1 MCLLDF
7 HPAVDRTKEMGELL
21 KEAKAVQAS
30 FDWKKTIVTVI
41 AFMFSMMFLLPFFW
55 MLSTSFKIEADVFT
69 FPVQWIPERWNG
81 FENYKEVWFGQFPF
95 YIYYWNSIKVA
106 VSTTLLSVVVSAL
119 AAYGFSK
126 VRFPA
131 GRWLFL
137 IVLATYMVPPQ
148 AMLVPQFILYRNIG
162 LFDSHLGL
170 VLLGSFSVL
179 GTFMLRQFFMG
190 IHSDYIDAAKIDG
203 AGHWRIFWSVAMPIV
218 RPAIATYAILR
229 FIWTWN
235 DYQNPLI
242 FLRTD
247 SLYTIQ
253 LAMQKFT
260 TINGEFYSLIMAAAV
275 SAILPL
281 VIVFII
287 GQKQVIEG
295 IAQGGVKG

>member
-1 MCLLDF
+1 M
-7 HPAVDRTKEMGELL
+7 
-21 KEAKAVQAS
+21 
-30 FDWKKTIVTVI
+30 TIVVFLI
-41 AFMFSMMFLLPFFW
+41 SILFLLPFVW
-55 MLSTSFKIEADVFT
+55 MLSTSFKIEADVFK
-69 FPVQWIPERWNG
+69 FPIEWIPERWNG
-81 FENYKEVWFGQFPF
+81 FKNYQQVWFGDFPF

-106 VSTTLLSVVVSAL
+106 VLTTLVSCTVSAL

-126 VRFPA
+126 VNFPA
-131 GRWLFL
+131 GKWLFI

-148 AMLVPQFILYRNIG
+148 ASLVPQFILYRNIG

-170 VLLGSFSVL
+170 ILLGSFSVL

-190 IHSDYIDAAKIDG
+190 IHNEYIDAAKIDG
-203 AGHWRIFWSVAMPIV
+203 AGHWRIFWSIALPIV
-218 RPAIATYAILR
+218 RPAVATYAILR

-247 SLYTIQ
+247 ALYTIQ

-281 VIVFII
+281 LIVFII

-295 IAQGGVKG
+295 IALGGVKG

>member
-1 MCLLDF
+1 M
-7 HPAVDRTKEMGELL
+7 TKSINLS
-21 KEAKAVQAS
+21 KIIT
-30 FDWKKTIVTVI
+30 TIIVFIVSI
-41 AFMFSMMFLLPFFW
+41 MFLLPFAW

-69 FPVQWIPERWNG
+69 FPIQWIPERWNG
-81 FENYKEVWFGQFPF
+81 FNNYNEVWFGEFPF

-106 VSTTLLSVVVSAL
+106 VLTTLVSCVVSAL

-126 VRFPA
+126 VNFPA
-131 GRWLFL
+131 GKWLFI

-148 AMLVPQFILYRNIG
+148 ASLVPQFILYRNIG

-170 VLLGSFSVL
+170 ILLGSFSVL

-190 IHSDYIDAAKIDG
+190 IHNEYIDAAKIDG
-203 AGHWRIFWSVAMPIV
+203 AGHWRIFWSIALPIV
-218 RPAIATYAILR
+218 RPAVATYAILR

-247 SLYTIQ
+247 ALYTIQ

-281 VIVFII
+281 LIVFII
-287 GQKQVIEG
+287 GQKQVIDG
-295 IAQGGVKG
+295 IALGGVKG

>member
-1 MCLLDF
+1 M
-7 HPAVDRTKEMGELL
+7 
-21 KEAKAVQAS
+21 
-30 FDWKKTIVTVI
+30 KKTKYFNIRKILITSI
-41 AFMFSMMFLLPFFW
+41 AFFCSIAFLLPFIW
-55 MLSTSFKIEADVFT
+55 MLSTSFKIEADVFKY
-69 FPVQWIPERWNG
+69 PIQWIPDTWNAVS
-81 FENYKEVWFGQFPF
+81 NYTEVWFGDYPF
-95 YIYYWNSIKVA
+95 YLYYWNSIKVA
-106 VSTTLLSVVVSAL
+106 VLTTITSVTVSAL

-131 GRWLFL
+131 GNWLFF

-148 AMLVPQFILYRNIG
+148 ASLVPQFLLFRSIG

-170 VLLGSFSVL
+170 ILLGSFSVL

-190 IHSDYIDAAKIDG
+190 IQTDLIDAAKIDG
-203 AGHWRIFWSVAMPIV
+203 AGHWIIFWKIAVPV
-218 RPAIATYAILR
+218 VKPAIATYAILR

-242 FLRTD
+242 FLRSD
-247 SLYTIQ
+247 ELYTIQ

-260 TINGEFYSLIMAAAV
+260 TINGEFYSLMMAAAV

-295 IAQGGVKG
+295 IALGGVKG

>member
-1 MCLLDF
+1 MVKSLSVRKSIITVFLL
-7 HPAVDRTKEMGELL
+7 G
-21 KEAKAVQAS
+21 
-30 FDWKKTIVTVI
+30 
-41 AFMFSMMFLLPFFW
+41 FSILFLLPFAW
-55 MLSTSFKIEADVFT
+55 MLSTSFKIEADVFK

-81 FENYKEVWFGQFPF
+81 FNNYKEVWFGDYPF
-95 YIYYWNSIKVA
+95 YIYYWNSIKVT
-106 VSTTLLSVVVSAL
+106 VLTTIISVVVSAM

-126 VRFPA
+126 VRFPL
-131 GRWLFL
+131 GNFLFM
-137 IVLATYMVPPQ
+137 IVLATYMVPAQ
-148 AMLVPQFILYRNIG
+148 AILVPQFILYRKIG

-170 VLLGSFSVL
+170 ILLGSFSVL
-179 GTFMLRQFFMG
+179 GTFMLRQFFMS
-190 IHSDYIDAAKIDG
+190 IHNDYIDAAKIDG
-203 AGHWRIFWSVAMPIV
+203 AGHWRIFWSIALPIV

-247 SLYTIQ
+247 SLLTIQ

-295 IAQGGVKG
+295 IALGGVKG

>member
-1 MCLLDF
+1 MKRSINLPKIITTF
-7 HPAVDRTKEMGELL
+7 
-21 KEAKAVQAS
+21 
-30 FDWKKTIVTVI
+30 IVFIVSI
-41 AFMFSMMFLLPFFW
+41 MFLLPFAW

-69 FPVQWIPERWNG
+69 FPIQWIPERWNG
-81 FENYKEVWFGQFPF
+81 FNNYNEVWFGDFPF

-106 VSTTLLSVVVSAL
+106 VLTTLVSCVVSAL

-126 VRFPA
+126 VNFPA
-131 GRWLFL
+131 GKWLFI

-148 AMLVPQFILYRNIG
+148 ASLVPQFILYRNIG

-170 VLLGSFSVL
+170 ILLGSFSVL

-190 IHSDYIDAAKIDG
+190 IHNEYIDAAKIDG
-203 AGHWRIFWSVAMPIV
+203 AGHWRIFWSIALPIV
-218 RPAIATYAILR
+218 RPAVATYAILR

-247 SLYTIQ
+247 ALYTIQ

-281 VIVFII
+281 LIVFII
-287 GQKQVIEG
+287 GQKQVIDG
-295 IAQGGVKG
+295 IALGGVKG

>member
-1 MCLLDF
+1 M
-7 HPAVDRTKEMGELL
+7 L
-21 KEAKAVQAS
+21 KSLSINKAIM
-30 FDWKKTIVTVI
+30 TIVMLMI
-41 AFMFSMMFLLPFFW
+41 SIMFLLPFVW
-55 MLSTSFKIEADVFT
+55 MLSTSFKIEADVFK
-69 FPVQWIPERWNG
+69 FPIQWIPERWNG
-81 FENYKEVWFGQFPF
+81 FNNYKEVWFGENPF
-95 YIYYWNSIKVA
+95 YIYYWNTIKVT
-106 VSTTLLSVVVSAL
+106 VCTTAISVTVSAL

-126 VRFPA
+126 VNFRLGNF
-131 GRWLFL
+131 LFL
-137 IVLATYMVPPQ
+137 IVLATYMVPAQ
-148 AMLVPQFILYRNIG
+148 AILVPQFIIYRKIG

-170 VLLGSFSVL
+170 ILLGSFSVL

-190 IHSDYIDAAKIDG
+190 VSNELVEAAKIDG
-203 AGHWRIFWSVAMPIV
+203 AGHWKIFWRVVLPIV
-218 RPAIATYAILR
+218 KPAIATYAILR

-242 FLRTD
+242 FLRSD
-247 SLYTIQ
+247 HLLTIQ

-295 IAQGGVKG
+295 IALGGVKG

>member
-1 MCLLDF
+1 VKRSINLPKIITTF
-7 HPAVDRTKEMGELL
+7 
-21 KEAKAVQAS
+21 
-30 FDWKKTIVTVI
+30 IVFIVSI
-41 AFMFSMMFLLPFFW
+41 MFLLPFAW

-69 FPVQWIPERWNG
+69 FPIQWIPERWNG
-81 FENYKEVWFGQFPF
+81 FNNYNEVWFGDFPF

-106 VSTTLLSVVVSAL
+106 VLTTLVSCVVSAL

-126 VRFPA
+126 VNFPA
-131 GRWLFL
+131 GKWLFI

-148 AMLVPQFILYRNIG
+148 ASLVPQFILYRNIG

-170 VLLGSFSVL
+170 ILLGSFSVL

-190 IHSDYIDAAKIDG
+190 IHNEYIDAAKIDG
-203 AGHWRIFWSVAMPIV
+203 AGHWRIFWSIALPIV
-218 RPAIATYAILR
+218 RPAVATYAILR

-247 SLYTIQ
+247 ALYTIQ

-281 VIVFII
+281 LIVFII
-287 GQKQVIEG
+287 GQKQVIDG
-295 IAQGGVKG
+295 IALGGVKG

>member
-1 MCLLDF
+1 MFKSLSIN
-7 HPAVDRTKEMGELL
+7 
-21 KEAKAVQAS
+21 KAIM
-30 FDWKKTIVTVI
+30 TII
-41 AFMFSMMFLLPFFW
+41 MLIISIMFLLPFVW
-55 MLSTSFKIEADVFT
+55 MLSTSFKIETDVFK
-69 FPVQWIPERWNG
+69 FPIQWIPERWNG
-81 FENYKEVWFGQFPF
+81 FNNYKEVWFGDNPF
-95 YIYYWNSIKVA
+95 YIYYWNTIKVT
-106 VSTTLLSVVVSAL
+106 VCTTAISVTVSAL

-126 VRFPA
+126 VNFRLGNF
-131 GRWLFL
+131 LFL
-137 IVLATYMVPPQ
+137 IVLATYMVPAQ
-148 AMLVPQFILYRNIG
+148 AILVPQFIIYRKIG

-170 VLLGSFSVL
+170 ILLGSFSVL

-190 IHSDYIDAAKIDG
+190 VSNELVEAAKIDG
-203 AGHWRIFWSVAMPIV
+203 AGHWKIFWRVVLPIV
-218 RPAIATYAILR
+218 KPAIATYGILR

-242 FLRTD
+242 FLRSD
-247 SLYTIQ
+247 HLLTIQ

-295 IAQGGVKG
+295 IALGGVKG